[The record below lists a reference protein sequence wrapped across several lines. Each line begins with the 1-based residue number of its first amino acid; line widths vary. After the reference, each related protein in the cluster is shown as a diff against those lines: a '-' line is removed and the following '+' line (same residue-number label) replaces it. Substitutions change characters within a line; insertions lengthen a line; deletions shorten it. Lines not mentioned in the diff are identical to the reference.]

1 FFNKLKAPLDDVLS
15 SISDQYHLYEHKAYK
30 FAELIK
36 RVPRVRMY
44 TQLDLNTVESAHLEK
59 VNDPQS
65 VIDEW
70 IAEDSSVKILV
81 LDQGNK
87 IAVYAN

>member
-1 FFNKLKAPLDDVLS
+1 
-15 SISDQYHLYEHKAYK
+15 
-30 FAELIK
+30 
-36 RVPRVRMY
+36 MY

>member
-1 FFNKLKAPLDDVLS
+1 
-15 SISDQYHLYEHKAYK
+15 
-30 FAELIK
+30 
-36 RVPRVRMY
+36 MC
-44 TQLDLNTVESAHLEK
+44 TQLDEKTVEAAHLEK

-70 IAEDSSVKILV
+70 IAEDSSVRILV
-81 LDQGNK
+81 LDKGNK